1 LRIKKLFIISL
12 KENKRRD
19 DEVKEVM
26 TKKDILKAPFLQEM
40 MKTTANLYRLGW
52 DERNGGNIS
61 YLLEEEEVA
70 TYLNIN
76 DIKRTVPMIFD
87 GSPLAGK
94 YFIVTGSG
102 KYFKNVIDNPAE
114 NLGIIRITE
123 DGRSLDILWG
133 LEDGGVP
140 TSELPSHLMSHIER
154 LKVDPDHRVIMHCH
168 ATNLIGMT
176 FTHSL
181 DENAFTKTL
190 WQMCTECIVVFPEGI
205 GIIPWMVPGTDSIGE
220 ATAEKMKDVR
230 SVIWPHHGVFGAGT
244 TMDETFGLIETAE
257 KAAEVYTIVCA
268 QGGVKQT
275 ITDQQLQDLA
285 DAFNVVPKQGI
296 LNL

>member
-1 LRIKKLFIISL
+1 MNTREKMEMKDLL
-12 KENKRRD
+12 
-19 DEVKEVM
+19 

-40 MKTTANLYRLGW
+40 TKTTANLYRLGW

-61 YLLEEEEVA
+61 YLLKEDEVA
-70 TYLNIN
+70 EYLDVN
-76 DIKRTVPMIFD
+76 DVKRTVPMIFD
-87 GSPLAGK
+87 GAELAGK

-102 KYFKNVIDNPAE
+102 KYFKNVIDDPAV

-123 DGRSLDILWG
+123 DGKSLDILWG

-140 TSELPSHLMSHIER
+140 TSELPSHLMSHIKR
-154 LKVDPDHRVIMHCH
+154 LKADPNHRVIMHCH

-181 DENAFTKTL
+181 DEVAFTKTL

-220 ATAEKMKDVR
+220 ATAAKMKDVR
-230 SVIWPHHGVFGAGT
+230 SVIWPHHGIFGAGT

-257 KAAEVYTIVCA
+257 KAAEVYTVVCA
-268 QGGVKQT
+268 QGSVKQT

-285 DAFNVVPKQGI
+285 DAFGVVPRQGV

>member
-1 LRIKKLFIISL
+1 MKDLL
-12 KENKRRD
+12 
-19 DEVKEVM
+19 

-40 MKTTANLYRLGW
+40 TKTTANLYRLGW

-61 YLLEEEEVA
+61 YLLKEDEVA
-70 TYLNIN
+70 EYLDVN
-76 DIKRTVPMIFD
+76 DVKRTVPMIFD
-87 GSPLAGK
+87 GAELAGK

-102 KYFKNVIDNPAE
+102 KYFKNVIDDPAV

-123 DGRSLDILWG
+123 DGKSLDILWG

-154 LKVDPDHRVIMHCH
+154 LKADPNHRVIMHCH

-181 DENAFTKTL
+181 DEVAFTKTL

-220 ATAEKMKDVR
+220 ATAAKMKDVR

-244 TMDETFGLIETAE
+244 TMDETFGLIETVE
-257 KAAEVYTIVCA
+257 KAAEVYTVVCA
-268 QGGVKQT
+268 QGSVKQT

-285 DAFNVVPKQGI
+285 DAFGVVPRQGV

>member
-1 LRIKKLFIISL
+1 MKDLL
-12 KENKRRD
+12 
-19 DEVKEVM
+19 

-40 MKTTANLYRLGW
+40 TKTTANLYRLGW

-61 YLLEEEEVA
+61 YLLKEDEVA
-70 TYLNIN
+70 EYLDVN
-76 DIKRTVPMIFD
+76 DVKRTVPMIFD
-87 GSPLAGK
+87 GAELAGK

-102 KYFKNVIDNPAE
+102 KYFKNVIDDPAV

-123 DGRSLDILWG
+123 DGKSLDILWG

-154 LKVDPDHRVIMHCH
+154 LKVDPNHRVIMHCH

-181 DENAFTKTL
+181 DEVAFTKTL

-220 ATAEKMKDVR
+220 ATAAKMKDVR
-230 SVIWPHHGVFGAGT
+230 SVIWPHHGIFGAGT

-257 KAAEVYTIVCA
+257 KAAEVYTVVCA
-268 QGGVKQT
+268 QGSVKQT

-285 DAFNVVPKQGI
+285 DAFGVVPRQGV

>member
-1 LRIKKLFIISL
+1 MEMKDLL
-12 KENKRRD
+12 
-19 DEVKEVM
+19 

-40 MKTTANLYRLGW
+40 TKTTANLYRLGW

-61 YLLEEEEVA
+61 YLLKEDEVA
-70 TYLNIN
+70 EYL
-76 DIKRTVPMIFD
+76 DVHDVKRTVPMIFD
-87 GSPLAGK
+87 GAELAGK

-102 KYFKNVIDNPAE
+102 KYFKNVIDDPAA

-123 DGRSLDILWG
+123 DSKSLDILWG
-133 LEDGGVP
+133 LEEGGVP

-154 LKVDPDHRVIMHCH
+154 LKADPNHRVIMHCH

-181 DENAFTKTL
+181 DEVAFTKTL

-230 SVIWPHHGVFGAGT
+230 SVIWPHHGIFGAGT

-257 KAAEVYTIVCA
+257 KAAEVYTVVCA
-268 QGGVKQT
+268 QGSVKQT

-285 DAFNVVPKQGI
+285 DAFGVVPRQGV